1 MVKPSDNPAKH
12 HNFPQVLPQ
21 LIEKYPWA
29 FGGTLWAGVLVVGS
43 VAGFGMIYAGPV
55 EQEASVPQPT
65 ITTIQQFT
73 TGSKP
78 QPRSLIQEPVAIQ
91 PPAAIQE
98 PVAIQPLS
106 TIQPQPAIAT
116 IPESAP
122 GEGFPLSVLAG
133 LAIGCGAGSFIVAQL
148 VKKANQPDRGA
159 KTLNK
164 TQKISKKQRPVA
176 RKTSAARSN
185 STLSSPYHQPRHY
198 QPPVMEKQQTK
209 VTVVSASE
217 NHPLDKRE
225 ETLAEMLDL
234 RKRKSLSSLMRE
246 E

>member
-1 MVKPSDNPAKH
+1 
-12 HNFPQVLPQ
+12 
-21 LIEKYPWA
+21 
-29 FGGTLWAGVLVVGS
+29 VGS

-55 EQEASVPQPT
+55 DKEASVPQPT

-78 QPRSLIQEPVAIQ
+78 QPRSLIQEPVAIR
-91 PPAAIQE
+91 PPAVIQE
-98 PVAIQPLS
+98 PVAIGQLP
-106 TIQPQPAIAT
+106 TIKPQPAIAT

-133 LAIGCGAGSFIVAQL
+133 LAIGCGAGSFVVAQL
-148 VKKANQPDRGA
+148 VKKATQPYHPATIR
-159 KTLNK
+159 KK
-164 TQKISKKQRPVA
+164 TQKISQKQRPVA
-176 RKTSAARSN
+176 KKTSAAPSN
-185 STLSSPYHQPRHY
+185 STLSSPHHQQRYY
-198 QPPVMEKQQTK
+198 QPPVIEKQQTQ